1 MRRILGMLAAV
12 ALPVAAAAQSLA
24 PITAT
29 PLMPPSVQYPA
40 PQQAPQMV
48 QPPSDQPL
56 TLPQTQ
62 TEAPADQTQA
72 QPPTDQSQA
81 QPSTA
86 QPQSVP
92 AAPPATPQPMQLT
105 WLPQAGVTL
114 QVLDKVNAQNS
125 MLTIKVGQ
133 RAKVGSLSI
142 QVQACDTHPADQ
154 PQDSAAYLT
163 ITDSHP
169 DAPGFSGWIL
179 ANDPSASMLQH
190 PIYDVRVVGCQV

>member
-1 MRRILGMLAAV
+1 MLAAV
-12 ALPVAAAAQSLA
+12 ALPVAAAGQSLA

-86 QPQSVP
+86 QPQTAP

-105 WLPQAGVTL
+105 WLPQASATL

-133 RAKVGSLSI
+133 QAKVGSLSI

-169 DAPGFSGWIL
+169 DAPGFRGWIL

-190 PIYDVRVVGCQV
+190 PIYDVRVVGCQA

>member
-1 MRRILGMLAAV
+1 MRRILGMFAAI

-48 QPPSDQPL
+48 QPPSDQSQTP
-56 TLPQTQ
+56 PQTQ
-62 TEAPADQTQA
+62 MAAPADQTQA
-72 QPPTDQSQA
+72 QPPTDQSQP

-86 QPQSVP
+86 QPQTAP
-92 AAPPATPQPMQLT
+92 AAPPSTPQPMQLT

-125 MLTIKVGQ
+125 ILTIKVGQ
-133 RAKVGSLSI
+133 QAKVGSLSI

-154 PQDSAAYLT
+154 PKDSAAYLT

>member
-1 MRRILGMLAAV
+1 LGILAAI
-12 ALPVAAAAQSLA
+12 ALPVAAVAQSLA

-29 PLMPPSVQYPA
+29 PLMPPSVQYPV

-48 QPPSDQPL
+48 QPPSDQSQI
-56 TLPQTQ
+56 LPQTQ

-86 QPQSVP
+86 QPQTAP

-125 MLTIKVGQ
+125 MLSIKVGQ
-133 RAKVGSLSI
+133 QANVGSLSI
-142 QVQACDTHPADQ
+142 QVRACDTHPADQ